1 MSTTPAADGALL
13 RLLCEE
19 ADEEA
24 LRASGAAAPL
34 VGDALE
40 IRARLAAHRSRE
52 AALAALYETAGDL
65 ASLRALPDVL
75 QAIVR
80 RARTLVGTDVAY
92 LLLYDPEQGDTY
104 VHVTEGITT
113 EAFKTGRLA
122 VGTGLGGLVAKTA
135 QPYHTADYPNDERFA
150 HSDYVDSVIGAEG
163 LVAIQGVPLK
173 FRDQVYGVLFAANRR
188 VRPFSPA
195 EVELLI
201 SLAHHAA
208 LAIENATL
216 FEEVRKAA
224 TVHERLT
231 AVALDGGGPAELAQ
245 ALAEVLRG
253 SVSVLDA
260 DGRPVASAGEEPPQP
275 ADFVRELNASRTRRA
290 SATRGQACATPVI
303 AADEH
308 LGTLL
313 FVRGGLDASDV
324 HALERAAQAVAL
336 MLLHERGVAAAE
348 QRLRGELLDELLGAP
363 HRDPEGLT
371 RRAALVGL
379 DLHRQHIVLVARAE
393 DAARRR
399 RIADLAGAYAVRHGG
414 IAGESGGDA
423 VVVLPVEPGPAD
435 PGSVYPGPDAS
446 ADGSADPGRAARRLA
461 AALGAGVSETAA
473 VSGAVTVGAESAA
486 PGASGVADAHRDAAR
501 CVDALVAL
509 DRVGEG
515 ACRDDLGI
523 HGLLIGRAERAELDR
538 FVRRTIGPLLDH
550 DAARGSDLA
559 GTALAYFA
567 CDGNL
572 ARTAADLYVHV
583 NTLYQRIDRI
593 SALLGA
599 DWRHGDRALQVHLAL
614 KTRLTSG
621 WG

>member
-1 MSTTPAADGALL
+1 MTTPPGDGALL

-19 ADEEA
+19 AGEDA
-24 LRASGAAAPL
+24 LRASGAEDSL

-65 ASLRALPDVL
+65 ASLRALQDVL

-92 LLLYDPEQGDTY
+92 LLLYDQEQGDTY

-122 VGTGLGGLVAKTA
+122 VGTGLGGLVAETA

-173 FRDQVYGVLFAANRR
+173 FGDQVYGVLFAANRR
-188 VRPFSPA
+188 VRPFSPD

-201 SLAHHAA
+201 SLANHAA

-231 AVALDGGGPAELAQ
+231 AVALDGGGPAELAR

-253 SVSVLDA
+253 TVSVLDA
-260 DGRPVASAGEEPPQP
+260 EGRPLAGAGVDPPRP
-275 ADFVRELNASRTRRA
+275 DEFVRELATARARRA
-290 SATRGQACATPVI
+290 SATRGTACATPVI

-336 MLLHERGVAAAE
+336 MLLHERSVAAAE

-379 DLHRQHIVLVARAE
+379 DLHRPHVVLVARAE
-393 DAARRR
+393 DTGRRR
-399 RIADLAGAYAVRHGG
+399 RIADLAGAYALRRGG
-414 IAGESGGDA
+414 IAGEAGGDA
-423 VVVLPVEPGPAD
+423 VVVLPVERDPAPAPAPGAEAGTG
-435 PGSVYPGPDAS
+435 PGE
-446 ADGSADPGRAARRLA
+446 AARHLA
-461 AALGAGVSETAA
+461 GALGAGA
-473 VSGAVTVGAESAA
+473 SGAVTVGAESAA
-486 PGASGVADAHRDAAR
+486 PGAAGVAGAHRDAAR

-523 HGLLIGRAERAELDR
+523 HGLLIGRADRGELDR

-550 DAARGSDLA
+550 DASRGSDLT
-559 GTALAYFA
+559 GTALAYFT
-567 CDGNL
+567 CDGSL
-572 ARTAADLYVHV
+572 TRTAAYLYVHV

-593 SALLGA
+593 SALLGPQ
-599 DWRHGDRALQVHLAL
+599 WRHGDQALQVHLAL
-614 KTRLTSG
+614 KTHRTSG
-621 WG
+621 

>member
-1 MSTTPAADGALL
+1 MTTTPPADGALL

-19 ADEEA
+19 AGEDA
-24 LRASGAAAPL
+24 FRASGADSPL

-65 ASLRALPDVL
+65 ASLRALEDVL

-92 LLLYDPEQGDTY
+92 LLLSDPEQGDTY
-104 VHVTEGITT
+104 VHVTDGITT

-122 VGTGLGGLVAKTA
+122 VGTGLGGLVAETA

-163 LVAIQGVPLK
+163 LVAIQGVPLR

-188 VRPFSPA
+188 VRPFSSD

-201 SLAHHAA
+201 SLANHAA

-231 AVALDGGGPAELAQ
+231 AVALDGGGPAGLAR

-260 DGRPVASAGEEPPQP
+260 DGRALASAGEEPPQP
-275 ADFVRELNASRTRRA
+275 ADFVRELAASRSRRT
-290 SATRGQACATPVI
+290 SATRGTACATPAI

-324 HALERAAQAVAL
+324 HALERAAQAFAL

-363 HRDPEGLT
+363 HRDPEGLG
-371 RRAALVGL
+371 RRASLVGL
-379 DLHRQHIVLVARAE
+379 DLRLPQVVLVARAE
-393 DAARRR
+393 DAGRRR
-399 RIADLAGAYAVRHGG
+399 RVADLAGAYAMRRGG
-414 IAGESGGDA
+414 IAGEAGGEV
-423 VVVLPVEPGPAD
+423 VVVLPGEPNR
-435 PGSVYPGPDAS
+435 
-446 ADGSADPGRAARRLA
+446 SADPGEAARHLA
-461 AALGAGVSETAA
+461 ASLATDAA
-473 VSGAVTVGAESAA
+473 SLVTVGAEHAEPGA
-486 PGASGVADAHRDAAR
+486 PGILAAHRDAAR
-501 CVDALVAL
+501 CVDALIAL
-509 DRVGEG
+509 DRVGDG

-523 HGLLIGRAERAELDR
+523 HGLLIGRADRAELTR

-559 GTALAYFA
+559 GTALAYFT

-572 ARTAADLYVHV
+572 TRTAAQLYVHV

-593 SALLGA
+593 STLLGPG
-599 DWRHGDRALQVHLAL
+599 WRHGDQALQVHLAL

-621 WG
+621 